1 MTAETV
7 VQLVGQLG
15 VAGVLAWYL
24 YHTTTKTIPDLTKQ
38 HNETMDKI
46 ATKFSD
52 TLRVTIDDE
61 RRAREKEV
69 ENERKA
75 REKELASLQSTLPK
89 ICMFRE
95 AE

>member
-1 MTAETV
+1 MESETV

-61 RRAREKEV
+61 RKARDREV

-75 REKELASLQSTLPK
+75 REKEIAALQSALPK
-89 ICMFRE
+89 VCIYRGDK
-95 AE
+95 

>member
-1 MTAETV
+1 MESETV

-24 YHTTTKTIPDLTKQ
+24 YHTTTKTIPELTKQ

-61 RRAREKEV
+61 RKARDREV

-75 REKELASLQSTLPK
+75 REKEIAALQSALPK
-89 ICMFRE
+89 VCIYRGDK
-95 AE
+95 

>member
-1 MTAETV
+1 MESETI

-24 YHTTTKTIPDLTKQ
+24 YHTTTKTIPDLTQ
-38 HNETMDKI
+38 RHNESMEKI

-52 TLRVTIDDE
+52 TLRLTIDDERKARDKEVESE

-69 ENERKA
+69 A
-75 REKELASLQSTLPK
+75 ALQSALPK

-95 AE
+95 AK

>member
-1 MTAETV
+1 MTSETV

-52 TLRVTIDDE
+52 TLRLTIDDE

-95 AE
+95 SK

>member
-1 MTAETV
+1 MESETV

-61 RRAREKEV
+61 RKARDREV
-69 ENERKA
+69 ENERKS
-75 REKELASLQSTLPK
+75 REKEIAALQSALPK
-89 ICMFRE
+89 VCIYRGDK
-95 AE
+95 

>member
-1 MTAETV
+1 MV
-7 VQLVGQLG
+7 HLVGQLG

-61 RRAREKEV
+61 RKARDREV

-75 REKELASLQSTLPK
+75 CEKEIAALQSALPNVCIYRGDK
-89 ICMFRE
+89 
-95 AE
+95 

>member
-1 MTAETV
+1 MTSETV

-95 AE
+95 AK